1 MHRALRLSL
10 LSVVPFVAA
19 ASVARAQQRG
29 RPIVL
34 LMHGRGMNGRDT
46 AATRRDWADALQ
58 AGVASLGAKSL
69 LNARDV
75 RVVWYAD
82 VLEGAS
88 SANCDYAKNDPRA
101 RREAKEDP
109 ALKSLISL
117 AGGILSLL
125 STTVDD
131 SDAVNQTRGLA
142 SDATFLADARKRCAA
157 EQRLGDAI
165 ASAKRDGRPVILV
178 AHSLGAVAAY
188 DYLSSRSD
196 TNVVQRFIT
205 LGSPLG
211 SDAVRKMLIGGDSTD
226 VITKLA
232 SVHDWVNIR
241 HTADDLA
248 MPTGVARDTTIDA
261 PGDETN
267 PHELL
272 GYLRDTA
279 TARGILNGWCVAF
292 AVTRPQGCIGVVS
305 R

>member
-1 MHRALRLSL
+1 MLPRIAITGIESGRRWTPHVRGLRRI
-10 LSVVPFVAA
+10 PHF
-19 ASVARAQQRG
+19 ARTPVEFRVTQTER
-29 RPIVL
+29 
-34 LMHGRGMNGRDT
+34 
-46 AATRRDWADALQ
+46 WANVESFQ
-58 AGVASLGAKSL
+58 PE
-69 LNARDV
+69 
-75 RVVWYAD
+75 RV
-82 VLEGAS
+82 E
-88 SANCDYAKNDPRA
+88 YAKDDPRA

-109 ALKSLISL
+109 AFKSLISL

-165 ASAKRDGRPVILV
+165 ASAKREGRPVILV

-196 TNVVQRFIT
+196 TNIVQRFIT

-211 SDAVRKMLIGGDSTD
+211 SAAVRKMLIGGDSTD
-226 VITKLA
+226 VITKLV
-232 SVHDWVNIR
+232 SVRDWVNIR
-241 HTADDLA
+241 HAADDLA
-248 MPTGVARDTTIDA
+248 MPTGVARDTTISA
-261 PGDETN
+261 PGDDPS

-272 GYLRDTA
+272 GYLHDAA
-279 TARGILNGWCVAF
+279 TAREILSGWCGAF
-292 AVTRPQGCIGVVS
+292 AVNRPQGCIGVAS